1 MAEYF
6 WTGNNNNKKS
16 NNNNLD
22 YESSGIIIYKYI
34 S

>member
-22 YESSGIIIYKYI
+22 YESSGIIYKYL

>member
-22 YESSGIIIYKYI
+22 YESSGIIYKYI